1 MNMRHAFI
9 AAHATAY
16 PVRVLCRLLKVS
28 RSWFCA
34 QVARP
39 SCDRPESGREGARR
53 SLLEAIW
60 RIFKASRGTYG
71 APRIHAELR
80 CEGTRVSRKTV
91 AKLMKQNG
99 ISPPRRKKRRP
110 VTTDSNHRYGIAP
123 NLLERRFDIK
133 QPNTVWLADITY
145 VGTDEG
151 RLYVAAVKDMATCEI
166 VGWSMDTSLHSTL
179 AERALL
185 MAIQRHRPPKGL
197 IQHSDRGVQY
207 ASKPYR
213 KILADHGIKA
223 SMSRKGDCLDN
234 APMESFFGSL
244 KTELVHRTRF
254 KTREEARRAIFE
266 YIEVWYNRQR
276 RHSSLGYITPE
287 KARQNFVSRTNIAA

>member
-1 MNMRHAFI
+1 MNIRHAFI
-9 AAHATAY
+9 AAYATAY

-28 RSWFCA
+28 RSWLCA
-34 QVARP
+34 KAARP

-53 SLLEAIW
+53 SLLEAIQ

-80 CEGTRVSRKTV
+80 SEGTRVSRKTV

-123 NLLERRFDIK
+123 NLVQRQFNITR
-133 QPNTVWLADITY
+133 PNTVWLADITY
-145 VGTDEG
+145 MGTAEG
-151 RLYVAAVKDMATCEI
+151 WLYVAAIKDMATCEI
-166 VGWSMDTSLHSTL
+166 VGWSMDASLHSAL
-179 AERALL
+179 AERALI
-185 MAIQRHRPPKGL
+185 MALQRHNPPKGL

-213 KILADHGIKA
+213 KILADHGLKA
-223 SMSRKGDCLDN
+223 SMSRKGNCLDN

-254 KTREEARRAIFE
+254 KTRDEARHAIFE
-266 YIEVWYNRQR
+266 YIEISYNRQR

-287 KARQNFVSRTNIAA
+287 QARRNSTSRINIAA

>member
-1 MNMRHAFI
+1 MTARHAFI
-9 AAHATAY
+9 TEHVALY
-16 PVRVLCRLLKVS
+16 PLRLLCRLLGVA
-28 RSWFCA
+28 RSWYL
-34 QVARP
+34 ARAARLDD
-39 SCDRPESGREGARR
+39 DRPESGREGARR
-53 SLLEAIW
+53 SLLQAIR

-71 APRIHAELR
+71 APRIHAELHS
-80 CEGTRVSRKTV
+80 EGMRVSRKTV

-123 NLLERRFDIK
+123 NLLE
-133 QPNTVWLADITY
+133 P
-145 VGTDEG
+145 
-151 RLYVAAVKDMATCEI
+151 
-166 VGWSMDTSLHSTL
+166 
-179 AERALL
+179 
-185 MAIQRHRPPKGL
+185 IQRHRPPKGL

-276 RHSSLGYITPE
+276 RHSSLG
-287 KARQNFVSRTNIAA
+287 AA